1 MGEGA
6 AWAYNG
12 MLAGGPCQAAG
23 ERVGAASRPGQ
34 LRRDGQVAMASIV
47 LLREIAHGVAPV
59 LQRPS
64 TEILDHFREWIAGR
78 DSP

>member
-1 MGEGA
+1 
-6 AWAYNG
+6 
-12 MLAGGPCQAAG
+12 
-23 ERVGAASRPGQ
+23 
-34 LRRDGQVAMASIV
+34 MASIV

-64 TEILDHFREWIAGR
+64 IFREWIAGR

>member
-1 MGEGA
+1 
-6 AWAYNG
+6 
-12 MLAGGPCQAAG
+12 
-23 ERVGAASRPGQ
+23 
-34 LRRDGQVAMASIV
+34 MASIV

-64 TEILDHFREWIAGR
+64 IEILDPFRVWLAGR